1 MQENLRNIEDWTERK
16 KMKLNTKKSCG
27 MVFNFTNNY
36 QFTSRLTLDGGPLKL
51 VEETKLLGVILTND
65 LKWSKNTDFLIKRAN
80 ARMEI
85 LRKLSS
91 FNAPI
96 KDMILTYFLYI
107 RSILEQ
113 SSVIWHSTLT
123 EEDNVNLERVQK
135 NALRN
140 ILKDK
145 YENYENARK
154 ILKIE
159 TLYER
164 RETLLKNFGKKC
176 LKLEQT
182 RELFPL
188 NEINHTMQT
197 RNKEKYKIVHANTD
211 RLKNSTVPYIQRMLN
226 NEEKQS

>member
-1 MQENLRNIEDWTERK
+1 
-16 KMKLNTKKSCG
+16 
-27 MVFNFTNNY
+27 MVFNFTHNF
-36 QFTSRLTLDGGPLKL
+36 QFTSRLTLGGQPLKI
-51 VEETKLLGVILTND
+51 VEETKLLGVILTHD
-65 LKWSKNTDFLIKRAN
+65 LKWSKNTSYLIKRAN

-96 KDMILTYFLYI
+96 KDMIVTYFLYI

-113 SSVIWHSTLT
+113 SCVIWHSTLS
-123 EEDNVNLERVQK
+123 EEDSINLERVQK

-140 ILKDK
+140 ILKEK
-145 YENYENARK
+145 YESYENARK

-164 RETLLKNFGKKC
+164 REKLLKIFGKKC

-182 RELFPL
+182 NYLFPL
-188 NEINHTMQT
+188 NDRTHGMQT
-197 RNKEKYKIVHANTD
+197 RKNEKYKVLHANTE
-211 RLKNSTVPYIQRMLN
+211 RFKNSTVPYIQRMLN
-226 NEEKQS
+226 DIEEKQS

>member
-1 MQENLRNIEDWTERK
+1 MTDDKWEEVNILSIFQ
-16 KMKLNTKKSCG
+16 LNTKKSCG
-27 MVFNFTNNY
+27 MVFNFTKNY
-36 QFTSRLTLDGGPLKL
+36 QFTSRLTLDGEPIKL
-51 VEETKLLGVILTND
+51 VEETKLLGVILTSD
-65 LKWSKNTDFLIKRAN
+65 LKWSKNTEYLIKRAN

-96 KDMILTYFLYI
+96 KDMIVTYFLYI

-113 SSVIWHSTLT
+113 SSVIWHGTLS

-145 YENYENARK
+145 YENYENARRV
-154 ILKIE
+154 LKIK

-164 RETLLKNFGKKC
+164 REKLLNI
-176 LKLEQT
+176 LE
-182 RELFPL
+182 
-188 NEINHTMQT
+188 
-197 RNKEKYKIVHANTD
+197 
-211 RLKNSTVPYIQRMLN
+211 NSVSN
-226 NEEKQS
+226 